1 MSTFGDG
8 DVVRNLVD
16 AGMAAI
22 QSAVVNEGAE
32 ILKKNEK
39 AKRYVK
45 TGLNVMKALDSVV
58 SLNDED
64 PEQTT
69 CRFQCPTNDRGVQGR
84 AFRRLDHSPSSN
96 GCGSYGFRFEDANFP
111 AVTSC
116 CHAHDLC
123 YDECGSAKD
132 DCDADFRRCLES
144 VCGASSDC
152 DAIKDGLLFAVVSF
166 GCDAFLNAQTNAC
179 VCV

>member
-58 SLNDED
+58 ALTDED

-69 CRFQCPTNDRGVQGR
+69 CRFQCPTNDRGVQG
-84 AFRRLDHSPSSN
+84 AWV
-96 GCGSYGFRFEDANFP
+96 G
-111 AVTSC
+111 
-116 CHAHDLC
+116 
-123 YDECGSAKD
+123 
-132 DCDADFRRCLES
+132 
-144 VCGASSDC
+144 
-152 DAIKDGLLFAVVSF
+152 SF
-166 GCDAFLNAQTNAC
+166 GGNFGSFVGIRTLSGWIICIGWTDAETDYHSDWRE
-179 VCV
+179 